1 MFSSVC
7 MQNSSADRVGAVWQN
22 EKKKSADGNWAS
34 RCAELIWT
42 RAYRLKDV
50 ISRWILSI
58 LLCKIL
64 VSFFLQVSFNIL
76 KCSFHIV
83 RLWFDIFLCFRLWFS
98 FSDFHEIIFI
108 KIIIQIRILLKKWPV
123 VGHHIISLVWGGC
136 CVTSCFQSWPQEH
149 FTLYFHSHTLLL
161 SLWGSNW
168 KWQKDGDY
176 LLNSVLFC
184 SYFLLVL
191 KQIL

>member
-7 MQNSSADRVGAVWQN
+7 MQNGSADRVGAVWQN

-108 KIIIQIRILLKKWPV
+108 KIIIQIRIPLKNDLSWGITLSHWSEADAVSPRV
-123 VGHHIISLVWGGC
+123 SNPGHRNISHFIFTPTLCCCHSGGRTENGKKMVIIFW
-136 CVTSCFQSWPQEH
+136 
-149 FTLYFHSHTLLL
+149 TLFFSAHTFY
-161 SLWGSNW
+161 W
-168 KWQKDGDY
+168 
-176 LLNSVLFC
+176 F
-184 SYFLLVL
+184 
-191 KQIL
+191 